1 MYDLLMGSTEYVKY
15 KNKIDK
21 FSSHSLIVEQ
31 IIKMA
36 PSHQNIL
43 DIGCFSG
50 DLLNRVKINQ
60 KVSNSYF
67 GADLDNYLS
76 KEFSFIEFCLLDF
89 NDKNLAKVFGNK
101 KFDIVILGDILEH
114 LVNPWNALRNIEQI
128 IQDSSRIL
136 VSIPNSGHWYFRLK
150 ILFGKIEYTN
160 NGLFDKTHLRFFT
173 KKSSKELI
181 NDSKFEI
188 LDLNYS
194 SLPWENLF
202 KGGLGTKVLSIIERL
217 FILLR
222 PQLFAYQFIFLVKPA
237 RRDK

>member
-1 MYDLLMGSTEYVKY
+1 MGSEKYVKY

-21 FSSHSLIVEQ
+21 FSSHSLIVKQ
-31 IIKMA
+31 IIKMS
-36 PSHQNIL
+36 PSNQNIL

-50 DLLNRVKINQ
+50 ELLNRVKINQ

-67 GADLDNYLS
+67 GADLVNYLS
-76 KEFSFIEFCLLDF
+76 KEFSFIKFCSLDF
-89 NDKNLAKVFGNK
+89 NDKNLNKVFENQ

-114 LVNPWNALRNIEQI
+114 LVNPWSALSNIEQI

-136 VSIPNSGHWYFRLK
+136 ISIPNSGHWYFRLK

-181 NDSKFEI
+181 KDSKFEI
-188 LDLNYS
+188 IELNYS

-202 KGGLGTKVLSIIERL
+202 KGGFGSRILSIFERL
-217 FILLR
+217 LILLR
-222 PQLFAYQFIFLVKPA
+222 PQLFAYQFIFLVKPV

>member
-1 MYDLLMGSTEYVKY
+1 MGSEKYVKY

-21 FSSHSLIVEQ
+21 FSSHSLIVKQ
-31 IIKMA
+31 IIKMS
-36 PSHQNIL
+36 PSNQNIL

-50 DLLNRVKINQ
+50 ELLNRVKINQ

-67 GADLDNYLS
+67 GADLENYLS
-76 KEFSFIEFCLLDF
+76 KEFSFIKFCSLDF
-89 NDKNLAKVFGNK
+89 NDKNLNKVFENQ

-114 LVNPWNALRNIEQI
+114 LVNPWSALNNIEQI

-136 VSIPNSGHWYFRLK
+136 ISIPNSGHWYFRLK

-181 NDSKFEI
+181 KDSKFEI
-188 LDLNYS
+188 IELNYS

-202 KGGLGTKVLSIIERL
+202 KDGFGSRILSIFERL
-217 FILLR
+217 LILLR
-222 PQLFAYQFIFLVKPA
+222 PQLFAYQFIFLVKPV

>member
-1 MYDLLMGSTEYVKY
+1 MGSAEYVKY

-21 FSSHSLIVEQ
+21 FSSHSLIVKQ
-31 IIKMA
+31 IIKMS
-36 PSHQNIL
+36 PSNQNIL

-50 DLLNRVKINQ
+50 ELLNRVKINQ
-60 KVSNSYF
+60 KESNSYF
-67 GADLDNYLS
+67 GADLENYLS
-76 KEFSFIEFCLLDF
+76 KECSFIKFCLLDF
-89 NDKNLAKVFGNK
+89 NDKDLNKVFENQ

-114 LVNPWNALRNIEQI
+114 LVNPWSALSSIEQI

-136 VSIPNSGHWYFRLK
+136 ISIPNSGHWYFRLK

-181 NDSKFEI
+181 KDSKFEI
-188 LDLNYS
+188 IELNYS

-202 KGGLGTKVLSIIERL
+202 KGGLGYRILSIFERL
-217 FILLR
+217 LILLR
-222 PQLFAYQFIFLVKPA
+222 PQLFAYQFIFLVKPV

>member
-1 MYDLLMGSTEYVKY
+1 MS
-15 KNKIDK
+15 
-21 FSSHSLIVEQ
+21 
-31 IIKMA
+31 
-36 PSHQNIL
+36 PSNQNIL

-50 DLLNRVKINQ
+50 ELLNRVKINQ

-67 GADLDNYLS
+67 GADLENYLS
-76 KEFSFIEFCLLDF
+76 KEFSFIKFCSLDF
-89 NDKNLAKVFGNK
+89 NDKNLNKVFENQ

-114 LVNPWNALRNIEQI
+114 LVNPWSALSNIEQI

-136 VSIPNSGHWYFRLK
+136 ISIPNSGHWYFRLK

-181 NDSKFEI
+181 KDSKFEI
-188 LDLNYS
+188 IELNYS

-202 KGGLGTKVLSIIERL
+202 KGGFGSRILSIFERL
-217 FILLR
+217 LILLR
-222 PQLFAYQFIFLVKPA
+222 PQLFAYQFIFLVKPV